1 MKRRVVVT
9 GVGVVTGYGLG
20 RKVFW
25 DGVVEGRS
33 AVRAVDWDGWDKA
46 PVQVAAIVEEKD
58 KKILKDEW
66 RSLHW
71 AKLALRGAIEISGV
85 SRGAGLAGA
94 IGWPGHGEKGE
105 GNDPLHILAEGMGL
119 SGDRVE
125 SLAACAA
132 STQAIAEAF
141 WMIRDGEADEMVA
154 GGADGRV
161 HPGGLL
167 GYDRL
172 GALARGFREKP
183 EEACQPFG
191 LGRSGFVVGEGAGFL
206 VLEEKGKAEARG
218 AKILAELRGAAVGC
232 DAWRATD
239 PREDAV
245 EAVACVRASLKDAGV
260 SATEVDGVVAHGT
273 GTMANDRAE
282 ARMLGEVFG
291 EKSPWV
297 IAPKSRIGHLSMA
310 CGAVE
315 SVLAVETI
323 AEDFFP
329 STAGKE
335 WRPDPDCSVRMVRG
349 KGEKGVKVV
358 LKPSFGFGGQNGCLV
373 FSRA

>member
-1 MKRRVVVT
+1 MSRRVVIT
-9 GVGVVTGYGLG
+9 GVGAVTGYGVG
-20 RKVFW
+20 RNVFW
-25 DGVVEGRS
+25 EGMKGGRS
-33 AVRAVDWDGWDKA
+33 AVRAVDWEGWDKA
-46 PVQVAAIVEEKD
+46 PVQVAACVEEKD
-58 KKILKDEW
+58 KKILEDEW

-71 AKLALRGAIEISGV
+71 ARLALREAMEMSGV
-85 SRGAGLAGA
+85 GRGAGLAGA
-94 IGWPGHGEKGE
+94 IGWPGPGEKEE
-105 GNDPLHILAEGMGL
+105 GNDPLRILAEGMGL
-119 SGDRVE
+119 SGERVE

-141 WMIRDGEADEMVA
+141 WMIREGEADEMVA

-218 AKILAELRGAAVGC
+218 VRILAELRGAAVGC

-245 EAVACVRASLKDAGV
+245 EAVACVRASLTDAGV
-260 SATEVDGVVAHGT
+260 SAVDVDGVVAHGT
-273 GTMANDRAE
+273 GTGANDRAE
-282 ARMLGEVFG
+282 AKMLREVFG
-291 EKSPWV
+291 ERSPWV
-297 IAPKSRIGHLSMA
+297 IAPKSRIGHVSMA

-315 SVLAVETI
+315 SVLGVESI
-323 AEDFFP
+323 AENFFP
-329 STAGKE
+329 STTGKD
-335 WRPDPDCSVRMVRG
+335 WRADPDCPVRMVMG
-349 KGEKGVKVV
+349 MGESGIRVV
-358 LKPSFGFGGQNGCLV
+358 IKPSFGFGGQNGCLV
-373 FSRA
+373 FSRV